1 MATIVGTAISMIVVT
16 RVVIV
21 TTIVVGTTAGG
32 CMAIMAITEAGVIAT
47 VVSAHTTVPNRGN
60 GTTTSR
66 PDMVRL
72 AIDTRT
78 VADTDDCLAGYRR
91 LGETIPQVAV
101 FISPYNCSLVGV
113 NARRPSR
120 ASGVF
125 LFHKVLECS

>member
-21 TTIVVGTTAGG
+21 TTIV
-32 CMAIMAITEAGVIAT
+32 AITEAGVIAT

-78 VADTDDCLAGYRR
+78 VADTDDCLAG
-91 LGETIPQVAV
+91 
-101 FISPYNCSLVGV
+101 
-113 NARRPSR
+113 
-120 ASGVF
+120 
-125 LFHKVLECS
+125 